1 MAALWS
7 ACTAAAIL
15 SQPSLAGGAGE
26 LHAAQAAGVAESALA
41 VEAARLAAAISASTS
56 AEAKLQA
63 EAAKEL
69 AAEALVAVAD
79 LRALASATTVWRA
92 FDGLPPDE
100 GAGEVLKANRGAWM
114 SAVTLVKES
123 FVAAKVSLLQD
134 SDPARWHR
142 GPPLV
147 LQVVPAIKDLGVAQ
161 GAGRVGKELQAARAR
176 VAFDRWALVG
186 KLGVPRAKLG
196 LLAGASGLTAGM
208 YGAAAHVYDA
218 DFLPA
223 MRRWV
228 MYATYRGSRFAQVR
242 LYMHLAL
249 PCKSADPFRVALRK
263 GWECCSLVRRQ
274 WGDAVFAEV
283 WESSSADGPLLSFRR
298 LLQEVGLEASFVAGG
313 PTWRRKHSAYRRLDQ
328 GLEASDLA
336 WVAER
341 RKGLQDAVNI
351 DVQATRALA
360 GRLPAGGLREAYQ
373 SAIIGDM
380 VVRATTR
387 HWQGPAAA
395 CVAWRP
401 RLCSTFGGDAPAT
414 SLKGWAAVGAA

>member
-1 MAALWS
+1 MAAVRHMEGLEQGDGWKVNRKKLGAVASHPCLKKLVEEANQIRGAAPFGMVLGFGEQEPEGWQLLWRNLLGASPATVFRWRCSQPEAGPSPEAAVGLSLAALAAGKAAFAAAEEARAAAESLEAAVAALWS

-15 SQPSLAGGAGE
+15 SQPLLAGGAGE
-26 LHAAQAAGVAESALA
+26 LHAAQSAGVAESALA

-79 LRALASATTVWRA
+79 LRALASATTVWLA

-176 VAFDRWALVG
+176 VAFDRLALVG
-186 KLGVPRAKLG
+186 KLGVP
-196 LLAGASGLTAGM
+196 
-208 YGAAAHVYDA
+208 
-218 DFLPA
+218 
-223 MRRWV
+223 
-228 MYATYRGSRFAQVR
+228 
-242 LYMHLAL
+242 
-249 PCKSADPFRVALRK
+249 
-263 GWECCSLVRRQ
+263 
-274 WGDAVFAEV
+274 
-283 WESSSADGPLLSFRR
+283 
-298 LLQEVGLEASFVAGG
+298 
-313 PTWRRKHSAYRRLDQ
+313 
-328 GLEASDLA
+328 
-336 WVAER
+336 
-341 RKGLQDAVNI
+341 
-351 DVQATRALA
+351 
-360 GRLPAGGLREAYQ
+360 
-373 SAIIGDM
+373 
-380 VVRATTR
+380 
-387 HWQGPAAA
+387 
-395 CVAWRP
+395 
-401 RLCSTFGGDAPAT
+401 
-414 SLKGWAAVGAA
+414 